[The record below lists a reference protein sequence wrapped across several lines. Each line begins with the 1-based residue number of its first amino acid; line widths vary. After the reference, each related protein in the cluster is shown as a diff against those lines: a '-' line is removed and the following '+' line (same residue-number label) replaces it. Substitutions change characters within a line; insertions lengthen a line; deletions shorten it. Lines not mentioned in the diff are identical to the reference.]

1 MREPRGEDQES
12 RWARDRRG
20 PGSPGTGSLPTP
32 PTRFG
37 PRPLGAQP
45 LSPSSAPSGGEQ
57 GARRVWVP
65 CRRNWLCTS
74 PLALESNSEQVG
86 AETAPPRGARG
97 PGVGAASHG
106 KHRSPRLDP
115 RLLSVPS
122 AGPAK
127 PGRRRQKTRGRGT
140 SRSKAQPRLR
150 RHLQRASKYLSV

>member
-57 GARRVWVP
+57 GARRGSGSRV
-65 CRRNWLCTS
+65 
-74 PLALESNSEQVG
+74 
-86 AETAPPRGARG
+86 AETGSAPRLWLWSLTRSKSERRLHLRAELGALGSGLRPMGNIGLRDSTPDSSPSPPQAQRSRGADDKRRAGEGHRGAR
-97 PGVGAASHG
+97 PNPDCADTC
-106 KHRSPRLDP
+106 KEPRN
-115 RLLSVPS
+115 
-122 AGPAK
+122 
-127 PGRRRQKTRGRGT
+127 T
-140 SRSKAQPRLR
+140 
-150 RHLQRASKYLSV
+150 